1 MVDSSKIMGAG
12 LRGRC
17 PNCLE
22 GPIFDGYLKFA
33 KQCPT
38 CGESF
43 ELEDAGDGPAVFVI
57 MIASFLVVP
66 PALIFQMMLEP
77 PVWLTLLIWIP
88 LIIIVCLALLRPFR
102 GLMFAMQV
110 MNKAEQGQL
119 EDGSQDNGN

>member
-1 MVDSSKIMGAG
+1 MPDKSKIMGAG

-33 KQCPT
+33 KDCPT

-43 ELEDAGDGPAVFVI
+43 EIEDAGDGPAVFVI

-66 PALIFQMMLEP
+66 PALIFQMVLEP
-77 PVWLTLLIWIP
+77 PVWLTLLIWVP
-88 LIIIVCLALLRPFR
+88 AIIIVCLALLRPFR